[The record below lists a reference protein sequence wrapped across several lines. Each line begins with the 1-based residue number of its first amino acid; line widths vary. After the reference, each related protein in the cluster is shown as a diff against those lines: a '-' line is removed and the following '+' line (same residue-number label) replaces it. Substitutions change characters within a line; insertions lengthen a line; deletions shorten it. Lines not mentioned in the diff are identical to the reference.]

1 VPVCGRL
8 WWKVRI
14 ASTTEHTQVLIG
26 GSDSMKGKVWV
37 GRADRL
43 VWEAVQQICGGVEPI
58 YPVASRNRSLK
69 K

>member
-1 VPVCGRL
+1 M
-8 WWKVRI
+8 
-14 ASTTEHTQVLIG
+14 E
-26 GSDSMKGKVWV
+26 GKVWV
-37 GRADRL
+37 GHADHL